1 MSSGKMEMAGLEPAY
16 PNYFIGHPIKD
27 ATYPFRP
34 RLHNRPLTVSA
45 RIYRAM
51 RDTNTEPFYT
61 PFQILCGTR
70 RNRAHTSLMSLYTAF
85 G

>member
-34 RLHNRPLTVSA
+34 RLHNRPLTVST

-51 RDTNTEPFYT
+51 RDTIWFVLPLLLSRIGGF
-61 PFQILCGTR
+61 F
-70 RNRAHTSLMSLYTAF
+70 AF
-85 G
+85 FSVCSEHSPCL